1 MIALIILIVAAG
13 MGGLIYEAAR
23 RMERASDPLTR
34 RELLKLAR
42 PDLCLVTEPVDITEQ
57 TRKEV
62 QETSMH
68 NRTYWSGYSGT
79 YCELCYWGTDLL
91 DDEGAAAWHA
101 HCAKAHAYV
110 LERVLPGGVV
120 PSEPFARTTEGTVHG

>member
-1 MIALIILIVAAG
+1 M
-13 MGGLIYEAAR
+13 
-23 RMERASDPLTR
+23 
-34 RELLKLAR
+34 KLPAR

-68 NRTYWSGYSGT
+68 NRTYWQGYSGT
-79 YCELCYWGTDLL
+79 YCEVCYWGTDLL

-101 HCAKAHAYV
+101 HCAEAHAYV

-120 PSEPFARTTEGTVHG
+120 PGEPFSRTTEGTVHG